1 LFIVAIRN
9 DIDKEWIFPLPT
21 HNQNGTDG
29 LSKWKT
35 VGDVFKNINYQNT
48 KDIDNIPMNH
58 KDSTIEKFKKIKTK
72 SEDGYF
78 SRGSSSRLDFNK
90 TAPTL
95 VPGHS
100 SFQIHPI
107 EHRSITVREGA
118 MITGFPIDYKFY
130 GNHTSR
136 CMQIGNAIPIEMAEA
151 IAKQVKLF
159 FK

>member
-1 LFIVAIRN
+1 MSF
-9 DIDKEWIFPLPT
+9 DIFVTIGVPNLPP
-21 HNQNGTDG
+21 QEKFF
-29 LSKWKT
+29 L
-35 VGDVFKNINYQNT
+35 NINYLYTQDN
-48 KDIDNIPMNH
+48 DNIPMNH

-72 SEDGYF
+72 SENGYF

-95 VPGHS
+95 VLGHS
-100 SFQIHPI
+100 SFHIHPI
-107 EHRSITVREGA
+107 EHRSINVREGA

-130 GNHTSR
+130 GNHTGR

-159 FK
+159 LLE